1 MNYYA
6 EMLAGQREW
15 EIAARTRSTSTYSP
29 AVKPR
34 RARRA
39 ARTERP
45 GSRSE
50 RGRPRLLSAL
60 LRGKRRYLAHR
71 LHPVHSGQAAGRS
84 GAC

>member
-15 EIAARTRSTSTYSP
+15 EIAARTRSTSSYSP

-39 ARTERP
+39 ARTE
-45 GSRSE
+45 RSE